1 MANYFDNDTLITD
14 GSGNLS
20 LKVNSGY
27 GQPVATTVY
36 FKSNNGPTKE
46 IDAFKG
52 NKQRDLGPV
61 SGFRYHRIEIFC
73 IVHDVQDPTPGQEV
87 EDIHLD
93 IEVSGGG
100 ASVEASFI
108 KKTKGTGTLV
118 KCTYE
123 VTIL

>member
-1 MANYFDNDTLITD
+1 MADYFDNDTLITD
-14 GSGNLS
+14 GSGNLT

-36 FKSNNGPTKE
+36 FKNNNGSTKE

-52 NKQRDLGPV
+52 NQQRDLGPV
-61 SGFRYHRIEIFC
+61 STYRYHRIEVFS
-73 IVHDVQDPTPGQEV
+73 IVHDVQDPVPGQEA

-100 ASVEASFI
+100 ATVDTSFI
-108 KKTKGTGTLV
+108 KKTKGVGTLV

>member
-1 MANYFDNDTLITD
+1 MADYFDNDTLITD

-20 LKVNSGY
+20 LKVTSGY

-36 FKSNNGPTKE
+36 FKNNNGSTKE

-52 NKQRDLGPV
+52 NQQKDLGPV
-61 SGFRYHRIEIFC
+61 AGFRYHRIEVFS
-73 IVHDVQDPTPGQEV
+73 IVHDVQDPVPGQEV

-100 ASVEASFI
+100 ASVDASFI

-123 VTIL
+123 VIIL

>member
-1 MANYFDNDTLITD
+1 MADYFDNDTLITD
-14 GSGNLS
+14 GSGNIS

-36 FKSNNGPTKE
+36 FKNNNGSTKE

-52 NKQRDLGPV
+52 NQQKDLGPV
-61 SGFRYHRIEIFC
+61 STFRYHRIEIFS
-73 IVHDVQDPTPGQEV
+73 IVHDVQDATPGQEV

-93 IEVSGGG
+93 IVVSGGG
-100 ASVEASFI
+100 ASVDASFI